1 MDIGA
6 DMNDQTPE
14 LRDIAIQ
21 RIGTLRR
28 NAGGHPYL
36 EAETSEGV
44 AAFWGYGEEVSN
56 ITAVREAQLPA
67 MARCQVR
74 IPKLAGRHAIW
85 IPWSSPL
92 FLSAAARGTK
102 PHEQVFDAEAAR
114 DELSR
119 LGRVLGS
126 VLDRIETQTSNE
138 GLVPRVLRL
147 SKAGLIPRRI
157 SALMILV
164 AELRNSAEHD
174 REPFTEIQASAG
186 RTAWSAITAWLES
199 TKPDR

>member
-1 MDIGA
+1 MHE
-6 DMNDQTPE
+6 QTPE
-14 LRDIAIQ
+14 LRDIEVQ
-21 RIGTLRR
+21 RIGALRR

-56 ITAVREAQLPA
+56 ITAVQRAQLPA
-67 MARCQVR
+67 TARCQVR
-74 IPKLAGRHAIW
+74 IPKQAGRHAIW

-92 FLSAAARGTK
+92 FLSPVSLGVK
-102 PHEQVFDAEAAR
+102 PVGQVFDADAAR

-126 VLDRIETQTSNE
+126 ILDRIEAQASTD
-138 GLVPRVLRL
+138 GLAPRVLRL

-174 REPFTEIQASAG
+174 REPFTDLQASAG

-199 TKPDR
+199 IKPDA

>member
-1 MDIGA
+1 
-6 DMNDQTPE
+6 MNERTPE
-14 LRDIAIQ
+14 LRDIEVQ
-21 RIGTLRR
+21 RIGALRR

-44 AAFWGYGEEVSN
+44 AAFWGNGEEVSN
-56 ITAVREAQLPA
+56 ITAVQRAQLPA
-67 MARCQVR
+67 TARCQVR
-74 IPKLAGRHAIW
+74 IPKHAGRHAIW
-85 IPWSSPL
+85 IPWSPPL
-92 FLSAAARGTK
+92 FLSPVSSGAK
-102 PHEQVFDAEAAR
+102 PVGQVFDADAR

-126 VLDRIETQTSNE
+126 ILDRIESQASTD
-138 GLVPRVLRL
+138 GLVPRILRL

-157 SALMILV
+157 SALMIFV

-174 REPFTEIQASAG
+174 REPFTDLQASAG

-199 TKPDR
+199 TKPDA